1 MRRFAKWAVSGAG
14 LLLVVCGLGAM
25 ATGWDQILIER
36 GWSLFIAGATFVAGG
51 AVTASLGVL
60 IGRLD
65 ALNRSA
71 IVLPGGAEKRLTPPA
86 AAAKEARDDRKAESA
101 EATSPK
107 IVPAEEATAAAVQ
120 EVGEATEEAAP
131 TVIDHYESGGASY
144 VMYSDGSVDVQ
155 TEYGVRRYA
164 SLAELRSNMDA

>member
-14 LLLVVCGLGAM
+14 LILVACGIGAM

-36 GWSLFIAGATFVAGG
+36 GWSLFIAGAMFVAGG
-51 AVTASLGVL
+51 SVTISLGVL

-65 ALNRSA
+65 ALDRSA
-71 IVLPGGAEKRLTPPA
+71 IVLPGGAEKRLTQPLA
-86 AAAKEARDDRKAESA
+86 SAKDARDDREAEPGA
-101 EATSPK
+101 ATSPE
-107 IVPAEEATAAAVQ
+107 IATPVEEAPAAAV
-120 EVGEATEEAAP
+120 EDAAP

-155 TEYGVRRYA
+155 TEFGVRRYA
-164 SLAELRSNMDA
+164 SLAELRNNIDA

>member
-36 GWSLFIAGATFVAGG
+36 GWSLFIAGAMFVAGG
-51 AVTASLGVL
+51 AVTMSLGVL

-71 IVLPGGAEKRLTPPA
+71 IVVPGGTDKRLAP
-86 AAAKEARDDRKAESA
+86 AKEARDDRKAEPA

-107 IVPAEEATAAAVQ
+107 IVPAEEAAAEAVQ
-120 EVGEATEEAAP
+120 EVAGATEEAAP
-131 TVIDHYESGGASY
+131 SVIDHYESGGASY